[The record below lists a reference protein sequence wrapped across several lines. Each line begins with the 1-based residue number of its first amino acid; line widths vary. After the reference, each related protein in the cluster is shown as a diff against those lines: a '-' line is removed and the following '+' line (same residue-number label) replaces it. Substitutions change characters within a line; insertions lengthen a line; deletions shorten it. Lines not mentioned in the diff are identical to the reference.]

1 MQKVLLSLFLTSS
14 VASCTPDN
22 IKDVGDGLFYDEP
35 SSVICTKTD
44 GYCLPLVG
52 KIGFKESTCTTPSV
66 GYVDTPAD
74 YFNRYLTNGDIGD
87 GPTFYELGDTVS
99 EAITFYQFNDSKNCV
114 VSTDD
119 ITTYRTIISADTDRN
134 MFTKF

>member
-1 MQKVLLSLFLTSS
+1 MDTNCFM
-14 VASCTPDN
+14 
-22 IKDVGDGLFYDEP
+22 FYTLINER
-35 SSVICTKTD
+35 
-44 GYCLPLVG
+44 G
-52 KIGFKESTCTTPSV
+52 
-66 GYVDTPAD
+66 
-74 YFNRYLTNGDIGD
+74 
-87 GPTFYELGDTVS
+87 FYELGDTVS